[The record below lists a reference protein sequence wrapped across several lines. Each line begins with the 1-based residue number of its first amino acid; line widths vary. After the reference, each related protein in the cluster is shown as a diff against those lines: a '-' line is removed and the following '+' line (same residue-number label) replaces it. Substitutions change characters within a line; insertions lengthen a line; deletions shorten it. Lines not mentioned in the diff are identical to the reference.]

1 MIMLSA
7 EETTWKFNGK
17 RLGDIMLLL
26 FRANNAH
33 DPVSEAEIS
42 GFLMT
47 KPKNDT
53 GPYHGTNVNVEKSKR
68 EMKE

>member
-42 GFLMT
+42 GYYKDIML
-47 KPKNDT
+47 N
-53 GPYHGTNVNVEKSKR
+53 R
-68 EMKE
+68 ENKGEF